1 MTYKVTFSF
10 NYFTGHVT
18 SSSSDYRPAYLD
30 HFDKNPKPANSQS
43 NNKGGENPPA
53 AESKV
58 QQLKEVQP
66 TAAAAPTSA
75 ATATVEAT
83 QEQAVFQ
90 RQFDQVTQTLKCL
103 LFSMFSL

>member
-1 MTYKVTFSF
+1 
-10 NYFTGHVT
+10 
-18 SSSSDYRPAYLD
+18 LD

-66 TAAAAPTSA
+66 TAAAAATSA

-90 RQFDQVTQTLKCL
+90 RQFDQVTKTLICL
-103 LFSMFSL
+103 VVTMIDV

>member
-1 MTYKVTFSF
+1 MSNRRRLAF
-10 NYFTGHVT
+10 YFICLTGHVT

-43 NNKGGENPPA
+43 NNKDPPA
-53 AESKV
+53 AESKA

-66 TAAAAPTSA
+66 TAAAAATSA

-90 RQFDQVTQTLKCL
+90 RQFDQVTKTLICVV
-103 LFSMFSL
+103 FTMIDV

>member
-43 NNKGGENPPA
+43 NNKDPPA
-53 AESKV
+53 AESKA

-66 TAAAAPTSA
+66 TAAAAATSA